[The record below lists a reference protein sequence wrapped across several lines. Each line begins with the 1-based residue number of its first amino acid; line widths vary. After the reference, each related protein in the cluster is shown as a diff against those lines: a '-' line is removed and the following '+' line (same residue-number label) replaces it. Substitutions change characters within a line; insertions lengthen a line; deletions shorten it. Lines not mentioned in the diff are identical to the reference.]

1 MILFHRFAPV
11 AAALGFLWASAPGAL
26 AQQGEPTPLGNF
38 GAWTAYAYKA
48 SDTKVCYVVAEPA
61 SSKSTRKVKRDPVF
75 FIVTHMPGRKVTGEV
90 STIIGYPFKEQS
102 TVDVMV
108 DKVAFKLFTKG
119 DGAWAES
126 SDMEKKIVAAM
137 KGGKDLIVKGTSW
150 KGTETT
156 DRYSLNGIS
165 AAMDKINAACK

>member
-1 MILFHRFAPV
+1 MILSIRSV
-11 AAALGFLWASAPGAL
+11 RLGLLAAALALPAPAW
-26 AQQGEPTPLGNF
+26 AQQAKPAELGNF
-38 GAWTAYAYKA
+38 GAWRAYTYKA
-48 SDTKVCYVVAEPA
+48 ADTQVCYVVAEPA
-61 SSKSTRKVKRDPVF
+61 SSKATRKVKRDPVF
-75 FIVTHMPGRKVTGEV
+75 FIVTNMPGRKISGEV

-102 TVDVMV
+102 TVDIQV

-126 SDMEKKIVAAM
+126 SEMEKKIVAAM
-137 KGGKDLIVKGTSW
+137 KNGKDLTVKGTSW
-150 KGTETT
+150 KGTQTT

>member
-1 MILFHRFAPV
+1 MILSIRGVRTCLLV
-11 AAALGFLWASAPGAL
+11 AALVLPVPAL
-26 AQQGEPTPLGNF
+26 AQQAKPAELGNF
-38 GAWTAYAYKA
+38 GAWRAYTYKA
-48 SDTKVCYVVAEPA
+48 ADTQVCYVVAEPA
-61 SSKSTRKVKRDPVF
+61 SSKSSRKVKRDPVF
-75 FIVTHMPGRKVTGEV
+75 FIVTHMPGRKINGEI

-102 TVDVMV
+102 TVDVAI
-108 DKVAFKLFTKG
+108 DKADFKLFTKG

-126 SDMEKKIVAAM
+126 SDVEKQIVAAM

>member
-1 MILFHRFAPV
+1 MILSDCFAR
-11 AAALGFLWASAPGAL
+11 AAALITLAIAAPAAL
-26 AQQGEPTPLGNF
+26 AQQAEPTQLGNF
-38 GAWTAYAYKA
+38 GAWTAYTYKA
-48 SDTKVCYVVAEPA
+48 ADTKVCYVVAQP
-61 SSKSTRKVKRDPVF
+61 SDSKSTRKVKRDPVF
-75 FIVTHMPGRKVTGEV
+75 FIVTNMPGRKISGEV

-102 TVDVMV
+102 TVDIQV

-126 SDMEKKIVAAM
+126 SEMEKKIVAAM
-137 KGGKDLIVKGTSW
+137 KNGKDLTVKGTSW
-150 KGTETT
+150 KGTQTT